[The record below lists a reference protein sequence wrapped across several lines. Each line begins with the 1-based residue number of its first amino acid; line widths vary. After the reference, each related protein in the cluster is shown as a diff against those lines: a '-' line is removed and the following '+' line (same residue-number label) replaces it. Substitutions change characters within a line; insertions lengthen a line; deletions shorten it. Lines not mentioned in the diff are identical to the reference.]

1 MEAGAAGRVA
11 RGACVRTGVQA
22 KGRGSRRHTACLRL
36 HGDVMTVWQ
45 FGEKQGLGKDG
56 RVEGLNKKKPM
67 LTNGMEGGMELIDPL
82 SAFCS
87 EDHWQTEA
95 PVFITCNV
103 NVTMRT
109 LHLGYGNVHQT
120 LQFSMF
126 AWCRQS
132 GWKEAT
138 SKRFTEMHSNLL
150 NDWKIIMYSQLIISK
165 IAADWEHNQ
174 DGRFVFT
181 GFLTCCWGNKSHFV
195 SRIVVLWESRIFFV
209 GRDSV
214 LLSRIKCICPRISLY
229 LFTLDISI
237 CFRLD
242 I

>member
-11 RGACVRTGVQA
+11 RGWVHVHGCAGNQAVTRPAWGCEGMWWQCDNLVKSRGRARTG
-22 KGRGSRRHTACLRL
+22 GWRGWT
-36 HGDVMTVWQ
+36 
-45 FGEKQGLGKDG
+45 
-56 RVEGLNKKKPM
+56 KKKTM
-67 LTNGMEGGMELIDPL
+67 LTDGMEGGMELIDPL

-126 AWCRQS
+126 AWCRRS
-132 GWKEAT
+132 GCKEAT
-138 SKRFTEMHSNLL
+138 AKRFSEMHSNLL
-150 NDWKIIMYSQLIISK
+150 NDWKIIMYSQLIISR

-181 GFLTCCWGNKSHFV
+181 GFLTCCWRNKSHLV
-195 SRIVVLWESRIFFV
+195 SRIVVLWESRISLWAVIPCCFPGCSVFV
-209 GRDSV
+209 R
-214 LLSRIKCICPRISLY
+214 K
-229 LFTLDISI
+229 
-237 CFRLD
+237 
-242 I
+242 